1 MEYSSSVKVLE
12 RCKISPP
19 PGSVLQQ
26 SLPLTFFDIRILG
39 SPPVK
44 RLFYYEIPLSKTEFM
59 DSVLPNIKHSLSL
72 TLQHFF
78 PLVGSLIWSPQSSK
92 PEILYVDGDSIS
104 FTVAESNL
112 NFNYVS
118 GNHPRDVNMLYP
130 LIPQL
135 LSASDAIVP
144 QLALQVTLFPS
155 SVECRANLDPALPE
169 NYFGNRIVRCFTA
182 TNKEDLLQ
190 EDGVVVAAEI
200 IGEGIQ
206 NLRAKGVLDRFQN
219 DLATYF
225 SILPQNLSIAV
236 GHQSSEFMRP
246 ILDGEGQRRSKSLQ
260 STSPKSYLLVNAVME
275 KSVSRSD

>member
-112 NFNYVS
+112 NFNYV
-118 GNHPRDVNMLYP
+118 
-130 LIPQL
+130 
-135 LSASDAIVP
+135 
-144 QLALQVTLFPS
+144 